1 MTERNRP
8 HIILPALARSE
19 PFTIPTGGGGT
30 DGSGFS
36 GDRHRH
42 GSSLLQQY
50 ETALASHGEAPEV
63 AGAYISFLSFPGF
76 ELALESLDV
85 QRVGDQPELVA
96 VRETASEDG
105 PIQVATVFIPDG
117 EKEYFL
123 KRLAQYVESS
133 GQDKARN
140 ATLVEG
146 IQSIHRATIRE
157 LWTDSD
163 EAYPTDSAAMRWWEV
178 WLRQRDGNE
187 LERFTAFADAHGLRT
202 SDHYLGF
209 GERTVVL
216 LYATADHLADA
227 FHSLDDIAELREPHD
242 VGSFLAE
249 LPAAEQA
256 DWLDDLRGRLRPAS
270 AGAPV
275 VCILDT
281 GIQHDHP
288 LLTDSIDPLDLHVAD
303 PGWQVRPVYGHG
315 TEMAGLAL
323 YGDLHSAVLDSGT
336 VELRH
341 RLESVKFLPDG
352 GNNDRDLYGA
362 VTARSVDQP
371 EIQAADR
378 PRVFMLAVTA
388 RRPSVVGGEGNIGLA
403 PEAGK
408 PTSWSASIDALAFGR
423 AIDDTDPKFTYL
435 DRDEPRRPRLFI
447 ISAGNIRDP
456 AGIDDHLSRSDLEPV
471 EDPAQSWNALTVGAY
486 SSHDDMSGAPADF
499 AGYEP
504 IAPRGELSPVSRTS
518 VLFDRKKWP
527 FKPDVVADGG
537 NVAASPD
544 RTAVDTP
551 PNLALLTTRFRA
563 LGDGFFTTTRDTSA
577 ATASVAAIAADI
589 YAAYPD
595 LRPET
600 VRALIVH
607 SAEWTDAMRARFDAE
622 SSKTALTSLLR
633 RYGMGVPDSNRAL
646 YSATDALTLVAE
658 AKIHPY
664 EREGG
669 SNAGKTREMN
679 LQELPWP
686 IAQLEALGAARVRLR
701 VTLSY
706 FVEPNPSSRGWT
718 GRYIYPSHGLRFA
731 TRRPEESV
739 KSFRRR
745 INTRARIDGDRP
757 PSLDT
762 EQGWLF
768 GSNQQQ
774 AAGSLHTDIW
784 SGTAAA
790 LASKGAI
797 AVYPVAGWWKK
808 RARGDQSDR
817 GVDYSLIL
825 SIESPEVEVDLW
837 TPVYQQIQPAVEITR

>member
-1 MTERNRP
+1 MAERDRP
-8 HIILPALARSE
+8 HIVVTAEPRSE
-19 PFTIPTGGGGT
+19 PFTIPTGG
-30 DGSGFS
+30 DGSEGPGFS
-36 GDRHRH
+36 GDRYRH
-42 GSSLLQQY
+42 GSILVQEY
-50 ETALASHGEAPEV
+50 ERAVATSADEPPALGT
-63 AGAYISFLSFPGF
+63 YISFISFPGL

-85 QRVGDQPELVA
+85 QRAGEQPELVA
-96 VRETASEDG
+96 VREIASADG
-105 PIQVATVFIPDG
+105 AIQIATVYVPDG
-117 EKEYFL
+117 KKEYFL
-123 KRLAQYVESS
+123 KRLTQYVESS
-133 GQDKARN
+133 GEDKARH

-146 IQSIHRATIRE
+146 IQSIRRATIRE

-163 EAYPTDSAAMRWWEV
+163 ETYPVDSSEARWWEV
-178 WLRQRDGNE
+178 WLRKRDGNE
-187 LERFTAFADAHGLRT
+187 LQRFTAFTTAHGLRT

-216 LYATADHLADA
+216 VYATADQLAQA
-227 FHSLDDIAELREPHD
+227 FHSLDDIAELRQPHD
-242 VGSFLAE
+242 IASFLTG
-249 LPAAEQA
+249 LPASEQA
-256 DWLDDLRGRLRPAS
+256 GWVEDLRRRLRPAS

-281 GIQHDHP
+281 GVQDEHP
-288 LLTDSIDPLDLHVAD
+288 LLTDSITAPDVHVAD
-303 PGWQVRPVYGHG
+303 PLWGLRPVDGHG

-323 YGDLHSAVLDSGT
+323 YGDLHGAVLDSAT
-336 VELRH
+336 IELHH
-341 RLESVKFLPDG
+341 RLESVKILPDRG
-352 GNNDRDLYGA
+352 DNDRDLYGA
-362 VTARSVDQP
+362 VTARAVDQP
-371 EIQAADR
+371 EIQAVDR

-388 RRPSVVGGEGNIGLA
+388 RRPSPDTVTAAA

-435 DRDEPRRPRLFI
+435 DRDEPRRPRLFV
-447 ISAGNIRDP
+447 ISAGNIRDV
-456 AGIDDHLSRSDLEPV
+456 AGTDDHLDRSDLEPV

-486 SSHDDMSGAPADF
+486 SGHDDMSGAPASF
-499 AGYEP
+499 AGYQP
-504 IAPRGELSPVSRTS
+504 IAARGELSPVSRTS

-544 RTAVDTP
+544 KTAVDTP
-551 PNLALLTTRFRA
+551 PNLGLLTTRFRTP
-563 LGDGFFTTTRDTSA
+563 GEGFFTTTRDTSA

-600 VRALIVH
+600 VRALVVH
-607 SAEWTDAMRARFDAE
+607 SAEWTDAMRARFDSE
-622 SSKTALTSLLR
+622 STKTALAALLR
-633 RYGMGVPDSNRAL
+633 RYGMGVPDANRAL
-646 YSATDALTLVAE
+646 YSAADALTLVTE
-658 AKIHPY
+658 ARIHPY
-664 EREGG
+664 ERQGT
-669 SNAGKTREMN
+669 SSSGKTREMN
-679 LQELPWP
+679 LHELPWP
-686 IAQLEALGAARVRLR
+686 IPQLESLGGAQVRMR

-739 KSFRRR
+739 ESFRQR
-745 INTRARIDGDRP
+745 INTRARIDGEKP

-762 EQGWLF
+762 ESGWLF

-784 SGTAAA
+784 SGSAAA

-797 AVYPVAGWWKK
+797 AVYPVAGWWKN
-808 RARGDQSDR
+808 RAKDDQSEQ
-817 GVDYSLIL
+817 GVDYSLIV

-837 TPVYQQIQPAVEITR
+837 TPVYQQVRATVEITT